1 MSHFILLLVLFKPF
15 LEMDSA
21 YVDYHVRDDRN
32 AKDTVVYLFLGSLG
46 DISSQTFFALE
57 MDF

>member
-1 MSHFILLLVLFKPF
+1 MLLVLFKPF